1 MPRQAEVRKE
11 AGFNPKSAYP
21 HLNSRVMKGKMR
33 VVGLPEFDLMRNTL
47 IAMSSSTAYVVA
59 MQKPLATFY
68 LEVRGVDIYD
78 RN

>member
-1 MPRQAEVRKE
+1 
-11 AGFNPKSAYP
+11 
-21 HLNSRVMKGKMR
+21 MKGKMR